1 MLNSKNNL
9 TIEMTDKNKS
19 IKKVPNKGESNVP
32 HLRFPG
38 FEGEWEVKKLGEV
51 APLQRGFDL
60 PNQNIVDGN
69 IPIVYSNGILKFH
82 NQSKSKAPGLI
93 TGRSGTIG
101 KFTFIEDGEY
111 WPHNTSLWVT
121 DFCGNIPKY
130 IYYLYQT
137 INIEQFSTGS
147 GVPTLNRNDVHRKK
161 CSIPSTA
168 EQKKIAEF
176 LSALDSKIQTQKK
189 TIDVLTVLKTSLSSK
204 IFSREIR
211 FKDEKGNDFPGWESK
226 KLGDISNITMGQSPD
241 SSSYNNDGIGIPLI
255 QGNADIVNRKSN
267 PRQYTN
273 APTKICK
280 VGDIL
285 LTVRAPVGY
294 VAKSYH
300 NACIGRGM
308 CLLNNNKFSLSEFIY
323 QFLLHFENKWKSIEQ
338 GSTFTSVNSSDINSI
353 RLNVPSL
360 PEQQKIANFLF
371 SIDAKIDV
379 ENQILQQLE
388 MQKKYFLANLFI

>member
-1 MLNSKNNL
+1 
-9 TIEMTDKNKS
+9 MTDKNKS
-19 IKKVPNKGESNVP
+19 IKKVPN
-32 HLRFPG
+32 LRFPE

-189 TIDVLTVLKTSLSSK
+189 TIDVLSVLKTSLSSK

-211 FKDEKGNDFPGWESK
+211 FKDENGNDFPEWESK
-226 KLGDISNITMGQSPD
+226 KLGEVLEIQGGYAFK
-241 SSSYNNDGIGIPLI
+241 SSSFNQGTTKVIRIGDIEPRIILNNFSGVYSNETPDEKY
-255 QGNADIVNRKSN
+255 IVKKEDFVMALSGA
-267 PRQYTN
+267 TFG
-273 APTKICK
+273 K
-280 VGDIL
+280 VGKILDSDIAYINQRVASFKTEQCL
-285 LTVRAPVGY
+285 EFFYQLVLTPDF
-294 VAKSYH
+294 KSY
-300 NACIGRGM
+300 
-308 CLLNNNKFSLSEFIY
+308 
-323 QFLLHFENKWKSIEQ
+323 
-338 GSTFTSVNSSDINSI
+338 INSI
-353 RLNVPSL
+353 PTASAQPNISNSDIANYKTLLPSI
-360 PEQQKIANFLF
+360 PEQQKIANFLS